1 MRTIEATA
9 FSINALRITERPVP
23 EPRRGE
29 ILVRIHAASLNYRD
43 IAVLSGKYMPSL
55 QLPYIPVS
63 DGCGTVVAVGEG
75 VTRFA
80 VGHRVTPT
88 YTQGWHSG
96 NPSQQLRAQ
105 STLGAPLPG
114 VLQEYIVIP
123 AEDAVT
129 PPEHLSDIEAATLP
143 IAALTAW
150 STLADGALSSG
161 STVLV
166 QGTGGVAL
174 FALQFARCAGARVVA
189 LTSSDIKAERLRK
202 LGAETVINYR
212 TTPEWAQAVREATD
226 GRGADIIV
234 ETTGSTLPKSMA
246 AAAFGGFIGVVGFV
260 GGYETAFN
268 IRQLLGPKLRIQGIS
283 VGSRERFEAMNR
295 AIVMHGL
302 HPVVDSSFPLEKTA
316 EAFRKLERGEHFG
329 KITISLV

>member
-1 MRTIEATA
+1 MKTLEATA
-9 FSINALRITERPVP
+9 FSIDALRIAERPVP
-23 EPRRGE
+23 TPGRGE
-29 ILVRIHAASLNYRD
+29 MLVRMHAASLNYRD
-43 IAVLSGKYMPSL
+43 LAVLSGQYMPTL
-55 QLPYIPVS
+55 KLPYIPVS
-63 DGCGTVVAVGEG
+63 DGCGTVAAVGEG

-80 VGHRVTPT
+80 VGQRVTPT

-96 NPSQQLRAQ
+96 NPSQELRAR

-129 PPEHLSDIEAATLP
+129 PPPHLSDAEAATLP
-143 IAALTAW
+143 IAAVTAW
-150 STLADGALSSG
+150 STLAEGGIKSG
-161 STVLV
+161 DTVLV

-189 LTSSDIKAERLRK
+189 LTSSDSKAARLRE

-212 TTPEWAQAVREATD
+212 TTPDWEQAVRAATD
-226 GRGADIIV
+226 GRGAEIIV
-234 ETTGSTLPKSMA
+234 ETTGSTLPKSMV

-260 GGYETAFN
+260 GGYETTFN
-268 IRQLLGPKLRIQGIS
+268 VRQLLGPKLRVQGIS

-295 AIVMHGL
+295 AIVLHGL
-302 HPVVDSSFPLEKTA
+302 HPVVDSTFPLEQTA
-316 EAFRKLERGEHFG
+316 DALRKLERGAHIG
-329 KITISLV
+329 KIAISLK